1 MYEILRDN
9 CLITVL
15 LSVSTGPDG
24 DLDDLLADSKD
35 TTKTRKSVTSRGL
48 QGGVTLQDEQRTV
61 IERNDVIDMN
71 WGPVGSAYLI
81 FRTRDGAHREPIR
94 LRLTAPASHEDLQRL
109 DAKPIWSPNDES
121 SPSASSL
128 VAAPD
133 SPERMRRHQL
143 LRELREEILAAEKWK
158 LVEISSE

>member
-24 DLDDLLADSKD
+24 DLEDLLADSKD
-35 TTKTRKSVTSRGL
+35 TTKTRRSVTSRGL

-94 LRLTAPASHEDLQRL
+94 LRLTAPGPPEELQRL
-109 DAKPIWSPNDES
+109 DAKPIWSPNAGS
-121 SPSASSL
+121 GTPSVQPVGPL
-128 VAAPD
+128 D
-133 SPERMRRHQL
+133 SPERIRRHQL
-143 LRELREEILAAEKWK
+143 LSELREEILAAGKWK
-158 LVEISSE
+158 LVEITSE